1 MYHRNIWS
9 SNLTFCMYVD
19 QEITIMQLSSSSNV
33 ATKHDV
39 MMDSMSTSSS
49 TATMCSSMAGQ
60 VCSGA
65 TSSNTSFLLRVNRT

>member
-1 MYHRNIWS
+1 MYHGNIWS
-9 SNLTFCMYVD
+9 SNLTFCVYVD
-19 QEITIMQLSSSSNV
+19 QEITIMQLSSSNV